1 MRPKRTVK
9 PTQIFDNSVNI
20 SSRNKNK
27 QKNSTKKNKND
38 IDPVNATVDDDDNG
52 EMESGIDK
60 EVNNGSLRSDEED
73 SSRVN
78 QKKVKEESMGE
89 DKDKQDD
96 GLRSNVD
103 DEVLIGMQDDE
114 TTREANSGVGTNSC
128 TSPNVNTHNVINSH
142 CENHA
147 NDSNEEIRN
156 TNDKQTSYASSL
168 TKSLFADGNKLFTIP
183 TSINSK
189 GEKVVLFDEELV
201 MEGCDKWKLTV
212 CGYFFGCKMHVNV
225 LKYNIRRMWTRFG
238 LEDIVVDSDE
248 MCYFK
253 FKDEEG
259 MKYIIDQSPWIV
271 NGKHLNVQK
280 WDPEVVIEKET
291 PCKIHVWI
299 RLYNVPLKA
308 WSIKGISAISSR
320 VLVEVDAGKRY
331 LDKIEINYVDAM
343 NKVKMTKWVRVEYS
357 WKPDKCDHCNKQGY
371 KGNVMNIQQKYVVKQ
386 KLPES
391 NCKEGDKGNPINVQ
405 DKGKSCETCNDSKR
419 GEDMLEFDGDVCQ
432 DDRIIV
438 DRYILRKM
446 QPPPEEIQKWTYDM
460 QQYFKFKWNYIN
472 RMEDSSDE
480 EDILEENDAANDL
493 VADETGGGDFNVTL
507 NAAEHSSGSFG
518 RTIDMVE
525 FSDTINSLE
534 VEDICSIALKVRLKS
549 IQADVDKNPH
559 DANLKNEAVLTL
571 NEYVEAAK
579 DEMKILHQKAK
590 VKWLK
595 EEDKNTAFFHGIIK
609 SKRRKN
615 RVEYIKDDDG
625 VSYEGEA
632 VPKQFVKHFEN
643 FFREI

>member
-60 EVNNGSLRSDEED
+60 EVNNGSLR
-73 SSRVN
+73 VM
-78 QKKVKEESMGE
+78 KKIVHECNMK
-89 DKDKQDD
+89 K
-96 GLRSNVD
+96 
-103 DEVLIGMQDDE
+103 QDDE
-114 TTREANSGVGTNSC
+114 TTRESNSGVGTNSC

-320 VLVEVDAGKRY
+320 LGKPLIMDQMTSDMCKVGSGRLGYARVLVEVDAGKRY
-331 LDKIEINYVDAM
+331 LDKIEINYADAM
-343 NKVKMTKWVRVEYS
+343 NNEDNEGFVEVRNIKNKYKD
-357 WKPDKCDHCNKQGY
+357 WKLLLRD
-371 KGNVMNIQQKYVVKQ
+371 VAA
-386 KLPES
+386 S
-391 NCKEGDKGNPINVQ
+391 F
-405 DKGKSCETCNDSKR
+405 DSAVHR
-419 GEDMLEFDGDVCQ
+419 VHAGSF
-432 DDRIIV
+432 
-438 DRYILRKM
+438 
-446 QPPPEEIQKWTYDM
+446 
-460 QQYFKFKWNYIN
+460 
-472 RMEDSSDE
+472 
-480 EDILEENDAANDL
+480 DAAVASL
-493 VADETGGGDFNVTL
+493 VSAACVAAAAYFVPAAFQSSCFEKIYLETWN
-507 NAAEHSSGSFG
+507 
-518 RTIDMVE
+518 
-525 FSDTINSLE
+525 
-534 VEDICSIALKVRLKS
+534 
-549 IQADVDKNPH
+549 
-559 DANLKNEAVLTL
+559 
-571 NEYVEAAK
+571 
-579 DEMKILHQKAK
+579 
-590 VKWLK
+590 
-595 EEDKNTAFFHGIIK
+595 
-609 SKRRKN
+609 
-615 RVEYIKDDDG
+615 
-625 VSYEGEA
+625 
-632 VPKQFVKHFEN
+632 
-643 FFREI
+643 